1 MNSVRIQT
9 TQNVEINY
17 EIASLGDRMLAA
29 MIDSVVILAYFVTL
43 ILLGY
48 ALNELGI
55 GSERFFVAFFAL
67 YVPAAFYD
75 LLCETFMNG
84 QSVGKKAMKIRVIK
98 VDGTQPSFGSYFI
111 RWILRIVDIA
121 LFTPMVAILVILIN
135 GKGQR
140 LGDIAANTTVVKLTE
155 RIKLSDT
162 LFEAVD
168 AQHAITYQEVAR
180 LSDRDV
186 ETIKE
191 VLNTTETL
199 DDKERARNL
208 EEKTKLALEQKMG
221 VKATQPARD
230 FLETLVKDYNAYSGR
245 LE

>member
-1 MNSVRIQT
+1 MDSVRVQT

-29 MIDSVVILAYFVTL
+29 IIDYLVILAYFITL
-43 ILLGY
+43 ILIALGFS
-48 ALNELGI
+48 ELGI
-55 GSERFFVAFFAL
+55 RDDGAGIALFAL
-67 YVPAAFYD
+67 YLPILFYD
-75 LLCETFMNG
+75 LLFETFMNG
-84 QSVGKKAMKIRVIK
+84 QSIGKRAMKIKVIK

-111 RWILRIVDIA
+111 RWILRIVDMA
-121 LFTPMVAILVILIN
+121 LFSPVVALLTILIN

-162 LFEAVD
+162 LFEEVD
-168 AQHAITYQEVAR
+168 AQHEITYREVSQ
-180 LSDRDV
+180 LNDSDV

-191 VLNTTETL
+191 VLQTAETL
-199 DDKERARNL
+199 DDNSALNL
-208 EEKTKLALEQKMG
+208 LEKTKLALEQKMG
-221 VKATQPARD
+221 VKAAQPTED
-230 FLETLVKDYNAYSGR
+230 FLETLVKDYNAYKGR